1 MDPLQ
6 ELSAAGQSPWLD
18 FVRRTLITTGEL
30 RRLIDGGIT
39 GVTSNPSIFGK
50 AIGGSTDYDEAISTF
65 ANDGKDHEPLEIFE
79 DLAIADIRSAADV
92 LRPVYDSTDGA
103 DGFVSFEVE
112 PRLARDTAGTIE
124 AARRLWQRIDRSNVL
139 IKIPGTTEGLQAI
152 EQAIADGINVN
163 VTLLFAVETYA
174 AVVAA
179 YQRGVERR
187 VEAGEPVDRIASV
200 ASFFVSRVDSA
211 VDARLPED
219 SPLRGTAAIANAKLA
234 FERFG
239 ELFSGERWERLAVAG
254 ARVQRPL
261 WASTSTKNPAYPDTL
276 YVDALVAPDTV
287 NTMPM
292 NTVDAVRDHGTVRPN
307 AIEAGVDDAK
317 ADLEAL
323 HTYEIDLSE
332 VTDTLLEEGIASFSK
347 DFDSLLHTI
356 ATKLEQVRGG
366 RQRQRTALSTML
378 APVSERLQRIDRDKV
393 LERIWRRDHTVWKDE
408 PTEITNRLG
417 WLSVTDVMHERIAE
431 LEAFAEEAA
440 ADGFETAVLLGM
452 GGSSLAPEVFMRT
465 FGSAD
470 GGLELIVLDTTH
482 PATIKRV
489 AGELD
494 LRTTLFI
501 VASKSGGTTET
512 LSHFAHFWDT
522 TPIGHQFVAI
532 TDPGTPLE
540 TLAREHGFR
549 HVFLNPDDIGGRYSA
564 LSYFGLVPA
573 CLIGA
578 PLHEVLDRA
587 EEMEVATA
595 RVVPAAQSPGA
606 TLGALMAEAA
616 RAGRD
621 KLTLALPPEIASFG
635 SWAEQLIAESTGKE
649 GRGIVPIV
657 NEPLGAPD
665 VYGRDRVFVA
675 IGEHDALDT
684 LDALESVGHPVARL
698 AFDDREQIGGEFFR
712 WELATAIAGS
722 ILGINAFDQPNVQEA
737 KDATKEILASG
748 SVEDPGFDDLGAL
761 LKEVGEGDYVAIL
774 AYLDRTSETEDAI
787 ERVRLAFRD
796 RYRVA
801 TTSGFGPRF
810 LHSTGQLHK
819 GGANNGVFI
828 QVVDRRRSV
837 DVPIPGQPYTFG
849 TLIDAQA
856 LGDLRSLRMRGRRV
870 ARVTF
875 DQLMEV
881 G

>member
-1 MDPLQ
+1 MNPLQ
-6 ELSAAGQSPWLD
+6 ELSASGQSPWLD
-18 FVRRTLITTGEL
+18 FVRRTLMTSGEL
-30 RRLIDGGIT
+30 QRLIGDGIT

-50 AIGGSTDYDEAISTF
+50 AIGGSTDYDEEVTRIATSG
-65 ANDGKDHEPLEIFE
+65 AYREPLQVFE
-79 DLAIADIRSAADV
+79 DLAIVDIQAAADT
-92 LRPVYDSTDGA
+92 LRPVYEAAGGA
-103 DGFVSFEVE
+103 DGLVSFEVE

-124 AARRLWQRIDRSNVL
+124 AARRVWKRIDRPNIL
-139 IKIPGTTEGLQAI
+139 IKIPGTTQGLQAI

-163 VTLLFAVETYA
+163 VTLLFAVEAYV
-174 AVVAA
+174 AVAAA
-179 YQRGVERR
+179 YQRGIERR
-187 VEAGEPVDRIASV
+187 VEADEPVDRIASV

-234 FERFG
+234 YERFG
-239 ELFSGERWERLAVAG
+239 ELFSGERWERLAAAG

-276 YVDALVAPDTV
+276 YVDALVGRDTV

-307 AIEAGVDDAK
+307 AIEDALDDAK
-317 ADLEAL
+317 ANLEAL
-323 HTYEIDLSE
+323 RSYDINLSD
-332 VTDTLLEEGIASFSK
+332 VTDRLLEEGIASFSK
-347 DFDSLLHTI
+347 DFDALLQTI
-356 ATKLEQVRGG
+356 AAKVERVRAGRE
-366 RQRQRTALSTML
+366 RQRITLSTMQ
-378 APVSERLQRIDRDKV
+378 APVSERLELMDRDRI
-393 LERIWRRDHTVWKDE
+393 LERIWRKDHTVWKDD
-408 PTEITNRLG
+408 PAEITNRLG
-417 WLSVTDVMHERIAE
+417 WLTVSDLMHERIGE
-431 LEAFAEEAA
+431 LEAFAKQAA

-465 FGSAD
+465 FGAAE
-470 GGLELIVLDTTH
+470 GALELIVLDTTH
-482 PATIKRV
+482 PATIRRV

-512 LSHFAHFWDT
+512 LSHFAHFWDA

-540 TLAREHGFR
+540 GLARDHGFR
-549 HVFLNPDDIGGRYSA
+549 SVFLNPDDIGGRYSA

-573 CLIGA
+573 ALIGA
-578 PLHEVLDRA
+578 PLHGVLDHA
-587 EEMEVATA
+587 EEMAVASERT
-595 RVVPAAQSPGA
+595 VPAAQSPSA
-606 TLGALMAEAA
+606 TLGALMGEAA

-621 KLTLALPPEIASFG
+621 KLTLALPEDIGSFG
-635 SWAEQLIAESTGKE
+635 NWAEQLIAESTGKE
-649 GRGIVPIV
+649 GLGIVPIV
-657 NEPLGAPD
+657 GEPLAGPEA
-665 VYGRDRVFVA
+665 YGQDRVFVGF
-675 IGEHDALDT
+675 GEHPALG
-684 LDALESVGHPVARL
+684 ALEDAGNPVMRL
-698 AFDDREQIGGEFFR
+698 ALEGVEQIGGEFFR
-712 WELATAIAGS
+712 WELATAIAGYT
-722 ILGINAFDQPNVQEA
+722 LGINAFDQPNVQEA

-787 ERVRLAFRD
+787 GRVRLAVRD

-801 TTSGFGPRF
+801 TTTGFGPRF
-810 LHSTGQLHK
+810 QHSTGQLHK

-828 QVVDRRRSV
+828 QVVDEGRSV

-849 TLIDAQA
+849 RLIDAQA
-856 LGDLRSLRMRGRRV
+856 LGDLRSLRKHGRRV

>member
-1 MDPLQ
+1 MNPVQ
-6 ELSAAGQSPWLD
+6 ELSDAGQSPWLD
-18 FVRRTLITTGEL
+18 FVRRTLITSGEL
-30 RRLIDGGIT
+30 RRLIDDGIT

-50 AIGGSTDYDEAISTF
+50 AIGGSTDYDEEVARIAS
-65 ANDGKDHEPLEIFE
+65 DGADREPLQVFE
-79 DLAIADIRSAADV
+79 DLAIVDIRAAADA
-92 LRPVYDSTDGA
+92 LRPVYDAAEGA
-103 DGFVSFEVE
+103 DGLVSFEVE
-112 PRLARDTAGTIE
+112 PRLARDTAGTID
-124 AARRLWQRIDRSNVL
+124 AARRLWKRIDRPNVL

-163 VTLLFAVETYA
+163 VTLLFAVEAYA

-179 YQRGVERR
+179 YQRGIERGI
-187 VEAGEPVDRIASV
+187 EAGKPVDRVASV
-200 ASFFVSRVDSA
+200 ASFFVSRIDSA
-211 VDARLPED
+211 VDAKLPGD

-234 FERFG
+234 YERFG
-239 ELFSGERWERLAVAG
+239 ELFSGERWERLASAG

-276 YVDALVAPDTV
+276 YVDALVGRDTV

-292 NTVDAVRDHGTVRPN
+292 NTVDAVRDHGIVRPN
-307 AIEAGVDDAK
+307 AIEEDLDDAK

-323 HTYEIDLSE
+323 RSYDIDLAD
-332 VTDTLLEEGIASFSK
+332 VTDTLLEEGIASFAG
-347 DFDSLLHTI
+347 DFEALLQTI
-356 ATKLEQVRGG
+356 AKKLDEVRAGRE
-366 RQRQRTALSTML
+366 RQRIAPSTML
-378 APVSERLQRIDRDKV
+378 APVSERLERIDRDRI
-393 LERIWRRDHTVWKDE
+393 LERIWRKDHTVWKDD

-417 WLSVTDVMHERIAE
+417 WLSVTDLMHERIGE
-431 LEAFAEEAA
+431 LEAFAEQAA

-470 GGLELIVLDTTH
+470 GALELIVLDTTH
-482 PATIKRV
+482 PATIQRV
-489 AGELD
+489 ADELD
-494 LRTTLFI
+494 LRTTLFV

-512 LSHFAHFWDT
+512 LSHFAHFWDA

-540 TLAREHGFR
+540 TLARDHGFR
-549 HVFLNPDDIGGRYSA
+549 AVFLNPDDIGGRYSA

-573 CLIGA
+573 ALIGA

-587 EEMEVATA
+587 EEMEVASE
-595 RVVPAAQSPGA
+595 RIVPAAQNPSA
-606 TLGALMAEAA
+606 MLGAITGEAA
-616 RAGRD
+616 RVGRD
-621 KLTLALPPEIASFG
+621 KLTLALPPEIACFG
-635 SWAEQLIAESTGKE
+635 NWAEQLIAESTGKE
-649 GRGIVPIV
+649 GVGIVPV
-657 NEPLGAPD
+657 VGEPLAGPD
-665 VYGRDRVFVA
+665 EYGRDRVFVA
-675 IGEHDALDT
+675 IGEHDGV
-684 LDALESVGHPVARL
+684 DALENAGHPVARIAL
-698 AFDDREQIGGEFFR
+698 EGREQIGGEFFR
-712 WELATAIAGS
+712 WEMATAIAGHV
-722 ILGINAFDQPNVQEA
+722 LGINAFDQPNVQEA
-737 KDATKEILASG
+737 KDATKQILASG

-774 AYLDRTSETEDAI
+774 AFLDRTSETEDAI
-787 ERVRLAFRD
+787 EGARLAIRD

-801 TTSGFGPRF
+801 TTTGFGPRF

-819 GGANNGVFI
+819 GGANDGVFI
-828 QVVDRRRSV
+828 QVVDDGRSV

-856 LGDLRSLRMRGRRV
+856 LGDLRSLRTRGRRV

>member
-1 MDPLQ
+1 MTPLL

-18 FVRRTLITTGEL
+18 FVRRTLITSGEL
-30 RRLIDGGIT
+30 QRLIDDGIT

-50 AIGGSTDYDEAISTF
+50 AIGGSSDYEEEITRI
-65 ANDGKDHEPLEIFE
+65 ANDGADREPLQVFE
-79 DLAIADIRSAADV
+79 DLAIVDIRAAADA
-92 LRPVYDSTDGA
+92 LGPVYDAAEGA
-103 DGFVSFEVE
+103 DGLVSFEVE
-112 PRLARDTAGTIE
+112 PRLARDTAGTID
-124 AARRLWQRIDRSNVL
+124 AARRLWNRIDRPNIL

-152 EQAIADGINVN
+152 EQTIADGINVN
-163 VTLLFAVETYA
+163 VTLLFGVEAYA

-179 YQRGVERR
+179 YQRGIERR

-211 VDARLPED
+211 VDAKLPQD

-234 FERFG
+234 YERFG
-239 ELFSGERWERLAVAG
+239 ELFSGERWERLASAG
-254 ARVQRPL
+254 ARMQRPL

-276 YVDALVAPDTV
+276 YVDALVGRNTV

-307 AIEAGVDDAK
+307 AIEEGLDDAK

-323 HTYEIDLSE
+323 RSYDIDLAD
-332 VTDTLLEEGIASFSK
+332 VTDTLLEEGIASFAG
-347 DFDSLLHTI
+347 DFDALLDVI
-356 ATKLEQVRGG
+356 AKKLDQVRAG
-366 RQRQRTALSTML
+366 REPQRIAPSTIL
-378 APVSERLQRIDRDKV
+378 APVSERLRQMDRDRI
-393 LERIWRRDHTVWKDE
+393 LERIWRRDHTVWKDD

-417 WLSVTDVMHERIAE
+417 WLSVTDLMHERIGELESFAE
-431 LEAFAEEAA
+431 LAA
-440 ADGFETAVLLGM
+440 ADGYETAVLLGM

-470 GGLELIVLDTTH
+470 GALELIVLDTTH
-482 PATIKRV
+482 PATIRRV
-489 AGELD
+489 ADELD

-512 LSHFAHFWDT
+512 LSHFAHFWDA

-549 HVFLNPDDIGGRYSA
+549 SVFLNPDDIGGRYSA

-573 CLIGA
+573 ALIGT

-587 EEMEVATA
+587 EEMEVASD
-595 RVVPAAQSPGA
+595 RILPAAQSPSA
-606 TLGALMAEAA
+606 TLGALMGEAA

-621 KLTLALPPEIASFG
+621 KLTLALPQEVASFG
-635 SWAEQLIAESTGKE
+635 SWVEQLIAESTGKE
-649 GRGIVPIV
+649 GTGIVPIV
-657 NEPLGAPD
+657 GEPLAAPD
-665 VYGRDRVFVA
+665 VYGQDRVFVA
-675 IGEHDALDT
+675 IGEHDGV
-684 LDALESVGHPVARL
+684 DALENAGHPVARL
-698 AFDDREQIGGEFFR
+698 AFDGRGQIGGEFFR
-712 WELATAIAGS
+712 WEMATAIAGHV
-722 ILGINAFDQPNVQEA
+722 LGINPFDQPNVQEA
-737 KDATKEILASG
+737 KDATTQILASG

-774 AYLDRTSETEDAI
+774 AYLDRTSETGDAI
-787 ERVRLAFRD
+787 ERARLAIRD

-801 TTSGFGPRF
+801 TTTGFGPRF

-819 GGANNGVFI
+819 GGANDGVFI
-828 QVVDRRRSV
+828 QVVDDGRSV

-856 LGDLRSLRMRGRRV
+856 LGDLRSLRTRGRRV

>member
-1 MDPLQ
+1 MNPLQ

-18 FVRRTLITTGEL
+18 FVRRTLITSGALE
-30 RRLIDGGIT
+30 RLIGEGIT
-39 GVTSNPSIFGK
+39 GVTSNPSIFRK
-50 AIGGSTDYDEAISTF
+50 AIGGSTDYDEEITRI
-65 ANDGKDHEPLEIFE
+65 ANDGTDHEPLNVFE
-79 DLAIADIRSAADV
+79 DIAIADIQMAADS
-92 LRPVYDSTDGA
+92 LRPVYDAAGGA
-103 DGFVSFEVE
+103 DGFVSFEVQ
-112 PRLARDTAGTIE
+112 PRLARDAAGTIE
-124 AARRLWQRIDRSNVL
+124 AARHLWRRIDRPNVL

-163 VTLLFAVETYA
+163 VTLLFAVEAYA
-174 AVVAA
+174 GVVAA
-179 YQRGVERR
+179 YQRGIERR

-211 VDARLPED
+211 VDAKLPEE

-234 FERFG
+234 YERFHT
-239 ELFSGERWERLAVAG
+239 LFSGERWERLVSAG

-276 YVDALVAPDTV
+276 YVDALVGRDTV

-292 NTVDAVRDHGTVRPN
+292 TTVDAVRDHGAARPN
-307 AIEAGVDDAK
+307 AIEEALDDAK

-323 HTYEIDLSE
+323 HAYEIDLAE
-332 VTDTLLEEGIASFSK
+332 VTDTLLEDGIASFSK
-347 DFDSLLHTI
+347 DFDALLDTI
-356 ATKLEQVRGG
+356 AGRLEQVRAG
-366 RQRQRTALSTML
+366 RERQRTSLSAML
-378 APVSERLQRIDRDKV
+378 APVTERMQRMDRDKTI
-393 LERIWRRDHTVWKDE
+393 ERIWRRDHTVWKDD

-417 WLSVTDVMHERIAE
+417 WLSVTDLMHERIGA
-431 LEAFAEEAA
+431 LEAFAERAA

-465 FGSAD
+465 FGGAD
-470 GGLELIVLDTTH
+470 GALELIVLDTTH
-482 PATIKRV
+482 PATIRRV
-489 AGELD
+489 ADELD
-494 LRTTLFI
+494 LRTTLFV

-512 LSHFAHFWDT
+512 LSHLAHFWDA
-522 TPIGHQFVAI
+522 TPIGSRFVAI
-532 TDPGTPLE
+532 TDPGTSLE
-540 TLAREHGFR
+540 TLARDHGFR
-549 HVFLNPDDIGGRYSA
+549 SVFLNPDDIGGRYSA

-573 CLIGA
+573 ALIGA

-587 EEMEVATA
+587 EEMEVASE

-606 TLGALMAEAA
+606 TLGALLGESAL
-616 RAGRD
+616 AGRD

-635 SWAEQLIAESTGKE
+635 NWVEQLIAESTGKE
-649 GRGIVPIV
+649 GKGIVPV
-657 NEPLGAPD
+657 VGEPLAAPE

-675 IGEHDALDT
+675 IGEHDRV
-684 LDALESVGHPVARL
+684 DALEGAGHPVARL
-698 AFDDREQIGGEFFR
+698 SFDGPEQIGGEFFR
-712 WELATAIAGS
+712 WEMATAIAGS
-722 ILGINAFDQPNVQEA
+722 VLGINAFDQPNVQEA

-774 AYLDRTSETEDAI
+774 AYLDRTSENRGAI
-787 ERVRLAFRD
+787 ERVRLAIRD
-796 RYRVA
+796 RYKVA
-801 TTSGFGPRF
+801 TTTGFGPRF

-819 GGANNGVFI
+819 GGPNSGVFI
-828 QVVDRRRSV
+828 QVVDERRSV
-837 DVPIPGQPYTFG
+837 DVPIPGQSYTFG

-856 LGDLRSLRMRGRRV
+856 LGDLRSLRKRGRRV

>member
-1 MDPLQ
+1 MTPLKD
-6 ELSAAGQSPWLD
+6 LRAAGQSPWLD
-18 FVRRTLITTGEL
+18 FVRRTLISGGEL
-30 RRLIDGGIT
+30 GRLIDEGIT

-50 AIGGSTDYDEAISTF
+50 AIGGSTDYDEEIARI
-65 ANDGKDHEPLEIFE
+65 AGGEPEALRVFE
-79 DLAIADIRSAADV
+79 DLAIVDIRAAADA
-92 LRPVYDSTDGA
+92 LRPVYDAAEGA

-112 PRLARDTAGTIE
+112 SRLARDTAGTIE
-124 AARRLWQRIDRSNVL
+124 AARRLWERIDRPNVL

-152 EQAIADGINVN
+152 EQSIADGINVN
-163 VTLLFAVETYA
+163 VTLLFAVEAYA

-179 YQRGVERR
+179 YQRGIQRR

-211 VDARLPED
+211 VDARLPDD
-219 SPLRGTAAIANAKLA
+219 SPLRGTAAIGNAKLA
-234 FERFG
+234 YERFG
-239 ELFSGERWERLAVAG
+239 ELFSGERWEDLAAAG

-261 WASTSTKNPAYPDTL
+261 WASTSTKNPAYPDTM
-276 YVDALVAPDTV
+276 YVDALVGPNTV

-307 AIEAGVDDAK
+307 AITDALDDAK

-323 HTYEIDLSE
+323 HTYDIDLE
-332 VTDTLLEEGIASFSK
+332 QVTDTLLEEGIASFSR
-347 DFDSLLHTI
+347 DFDALLQTI
-356 ATKLEQVRGG
+356 ADKLERVRAG
-366 RQRQRTALSTML
+366 RERLRTSLSTVL
-378 APVSERLQRIDRDKV
+378 APVTERLERMDRDKV
-393 LERIWRRDHTVWKDE
+393 IERIWRRDHTVWKDD

-417 WLSVTDVMHERIAE
+417 WLSVTDLMHERIGE
-431 LEAFAEEAA
+431 LESFAKEAS
-440 ADGFETAVLLGM
+440 ADGFDTAVLLGM

-470 GGLELIVLDTTH
+470 GALELIVLDTTH
-482 PATIKRV
+482 PATIERI

-512 LSHFAHFWDT
+512 LSHFAHFWDA
-522 TPIGHQFVAI
+522 TPIGNRFVAI

-540 TLAREHGFR
+540 TLARDHGFR

-564 LSYFGLVPA
+564 LSSFGLVPA
-573 CLIGA
+573 SLIGA

-587 EEMEVATA
+587 EEMEVACA

-606 TLGALMAEAA
+606 TLGALMGEAA

-621 KLTLALPPEIASFG
+621 KLTLFLPEEIASLG
-635 SWAEQLIAESTGKE
+635 SWVEQLIAESTGKE
-649 GRGIVPIV
+649 GKGIVPV
-657 NEPLGAPD
+657 VGEPLAAHD
-665 VYGRDRVFVA
+665 VYGQDRVFVA
-675 IGEHDALDT
+675 IGEREGV
-684 LDALESVGHPVARL
+684 DALEKAGHPVAQL
-698 AFDDREQIGGEFFR
+698 AFDGREQIGGEFFR
-712 WELATAIAGS
+712 WELATAVAGS

-748 SVEDPGFDDLGAL
+748 SVEDPGFDDLAAL

-787 ERVRLAFRD
+787 ERVRLAIRD

-801 TTSGFGPRF
+801 TTTGFGPRF

-819 GGANNGVFI
+819 GGPNSGVFI
-828 QVVDRRRSV
+828 QVVDANREV

-856 LGDLRSLRMRGRRV
+856 LGDLRSLRTRGRRV

>member
-1 MDPLQ
+1 MNPVQ
-6 ELSAAGQSPWLD
+6 ELSDAGQSPWLD
-18 FVRRTLITTGEL
+18 FVRRTLITSGEL
-30 RRLIDGGIT
+30 RRLIDDGIT

-50 AIGGSTDYDEAISTF
+50 AIGGSTDYDEEVARIAS
-65 ANDGKDHEPLEIFE
+65 DGADREPLQVFE
-79 DLAIADIRSAADV
+79 DLAIVDIRAAADA
-92 LRPVYDSTDGA
+92 LRPVYDAAEGA
-103 DGFVSFEVE
+103 DGLVSFEVE
-112 PRLARDTAGTIE
+112 PRLARDTAGTID
-124 AARRLWQRIDRSNVL
+124 AARRLWKRIDRPNVL

-163 VTLLFAVETYA
+163 VTLLFAVEAYA

-179 YQRGVERR
+179 YQRGIERGI
-187 VEAGEPVDRIASV
+187 EAGKPVDRVASV
-200 ASFFVSRVDSA
+200 ASFFVSRIDSA
-211 VDARLPED
+211 VDAKLPGD

-234 FERFG
+234 YERFG
-239 ELFSGERWERLAVAG
+239 ELFSGERWERLASAG

-276 YVDALVAPDTV
+276 YVDALVGRDTV

-292 NTVDAVRDHGTVRPN
+292 NTVDAVRDHGIVRPN
-307 AIEAGVDDAK
+307 AIEEDLDDAK

-323 HTYEIDLSE
+323 RSYDIDLAD
-332 VTDTLLEEGIASFSK
+332 VTDTLLEEGIASFAG
-347 DFDSLLHTI
+347 DFEALLQTI
-356 ATKLEQVRGG
+356 AKKLDEVRAGRE
-366 RQRQRTALSTML
+366 RQRIAPSTML
-378 APVSERLQRIDRDKV
+378 APVSERLERIDRDRI
-393 LERIWRRDHTVWKDE
+393 LERIWRKDHTVWKDD

-417 WLSVTDVMHERIAE
+417 WLSVTDLMHERIGE
-431 LEAFAEEAA
+431 LEAFAEQAA

-470 GGLELIVLDTTH
+470 GALELIVLDTTH
-482 PATIKRV
+482 PATIQRV
-489 AGELD
+489 ADELD
-494 LRTTLFI
+494 LRTTLFA

-512 LSHFAHFWDT
+512 LSHFAHFWDA

-540 TLAREHGFR
+540 TLARDHGFR
-549 HVFLNPDDIGGRYSA
+549 AVFLNPDDIGGRYSA

-573 CLIGA
+573 ALIGA

-587 EEMEVATA
+587 EEMEVASE
-595 RVVPAAQSPGA
+595 RIVPAAQNPSA
-606 TLGALMAEAA
+606 MLGAITGEAA
-616 RAGRD
+616 RVGRD

-635 SWAEQLIAESTGKE
+635 NWAEQLIAESTGKE
-649 GRGIVPIV
+649 GVGIVPV
-657 NEPLGAPD
+657 VGEPLAGPD
-665 VYGRDRVFVA
+665 EYGRDRVFVA
-675 IGEHDALDT
+675 IGEHDGV
-684 LDALESVGHPVARL
+684 DALENAGHPVARIAL
-698 AFDDREQIGGEFFR
+698 EGREQIGGEFFR
-712 WELATAIAGS
+712 WEMATAIAGHV
-722 ILGINAFDQPNVQEA
+722 LGINAFDQPNVQEA
-737 KDATKEILASG
+737 KDATKQILASG

-774 AYLDRTSETEDAI
+774 AFLDRTSETEDAI
-787 ERVRLAFRD
+787 EGARLAIRD

-801 TTSGFGPRF
+801 TTTGFGPRF

-819 GGANNGVFI
+819 GGANDGVFI
-828 QVVDRRRSV
+828 QVVDDGRSV

-856 LGDLRSLRMRGRRV
+856 LGDLRSLRTRGRRV